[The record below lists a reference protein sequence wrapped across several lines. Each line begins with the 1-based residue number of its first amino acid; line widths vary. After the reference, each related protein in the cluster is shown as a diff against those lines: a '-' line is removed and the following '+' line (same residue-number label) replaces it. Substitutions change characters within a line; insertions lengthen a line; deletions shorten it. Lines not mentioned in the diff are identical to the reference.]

1 MIQNNTSKTVEQ
13 KQALSIVA
21 AKALPG
27 LMTESLTYNA
37 AKNVFL
43 TKGWTSMA
51 GNTYFRAVRGTNG
64 IVIIFDL
71 GQGYAYTFLNGIT
84 IVGFDGKQ
92 PRIIAKKQWGGCG
105 NWIAFSELTA
115 KRKCTMMLC
124 DFLQSE
130 AKQLGQ
136 AVSQG
141 EAYRF
146 AESLIEQ
153 TYSKRI
159 A

>member
-1 MIQNNTSKTVEQ
+1 METT
-13 KQALSIVA
+13 LSLIA

-51 GNTYFRAVRGTNG
+51 GNTYYRAVRGTNG

-136 AVSQG
+136 AVSEG